1 LSIKNF
7 NKHLDS
13 LFFGE
18 SEMKNKHTR
27 LMCITGVFTA
37 LVFVV
42 TAYLHIPTN
51 NGYIHVG
58 DGLIYLAACIL
69 PLPYAMIV
77 GAGGAFLAD
86 CLTGFAI
93 WAPGS
98 VVIKAVTVL
107 LFTNKK
113 NKITA
118 LRNWLALIP
127 SAIICVGGYYL
138 YESLLYSNFIAPLAS
153 IPASLTQSAASSILF
168 IAIGLTI
175 DKMNYKTKLT
185 GEF

>member
-1 LSIKNF
+1 
-7 NKHLDS
+7 
-13 LFFGE
+13 
-18 SEMKNKHTR
+18 MKNKHTR
-27 LMCITGVFTA
+27 LMCIAGVFTA

-69 PLPYAMIV
+69 PWQYAMAV

-98 VVIKAVTVL
+98 VVIKAVTAL
-107 LFTNKK
+107 LFTNKGK
-113 NKITA
+113 KMMS

-127 SAIICVGGYYL
+127 ATIICAGGYYL
-138 YESLLYSNFIAPLAS
+138 YESLLYSNFVAPLTG
-153 IPASLTQSAASSILF
+153 IPASLTQSVTSSILF
-168 IAIGLTI
+168 IALGLTV
-175 DKMNYKTKLT
+175 DKMNYKSKLT
-185 GEF
+185 GGL